1 MDAVRSLLTQVDE
14 SSKSLEKMMEATR
27 QYCTDVVLVEH
38 QCSTIPLLTAF
49 STYSQRS
56 AAAQKSFGD
65 CISVSTID
73 QLRTTRKATKAVIYC
88 QTAIVTDDWSFVF
101 SQFEGL

>member
-27 QYCTDVVLVEH
+27 QYCSDVVLIEH
-38 QCSTIPLLTAF
+38 QCSTIPLLTTF

-56 AAAQKSFGD
+56 AAAHKSFGD

-73 QLRTTRKATKAVIYC
+73 QLRTTRKSTKAVIFSL
-88 QTAIVTDDWSFVF
+88 IVIFADVWIFF
-101 SQFEGL
+101 SHNL